1 MNSLIE
7 EKSNCLLSNCFQY
20 LIVFFV
26 DVKYERS
33 RYWSLQWCYFWICL
47 VWTQKSC
54 QKYIERDRAGKSSKK
69 RAVVDGHSDNLSSI
83 KKLLWWLPHIMSP
96 GTSVIVPNRP
106 FARWHHFTSTTRILQ
121 GFAFLCKLGRSLF
134 KPHWDYKINM
144 KGKTKRIMVVVVKW
158 RHRANG
164 L

>member
-1 MNSLIE
+1 MKDLDIGVCNGVTFKFVLFEPKSLVRSTLNEIARVGLVR
-7 EKSNCLLSNCFQY
+7 KGLLLTAIPTTS
-20 LIVFFV
+20 
-26 DVKYERS
+26 
-33 RYWSLQWCYFWICL
+33 
-47 VWTQKSC
+47 
-54 QKYIERDRAGKSSKK
+54 
-69 RAVVDGHSDNLSSI
+69 AVL
-83 KKLLWWLPHIMSP
+83 KKLLWWLPHITSP
-96 GTSVIVPNRP
+96 GTSVIAPNRP

-121 GFAFLCKLGRSLF
+121 GFAFLCKLGLSLF